1 MSLLTVSGSPHVHGD
16 QSLKKIM
23 WGVVIAMVPAMLVSF
38 WYFGLPAIIIT
49 LTAVISCLVFEY
61 LIQKYLLKQNPTI
74 TDGSAIITG
83 MLLAFNVPSSLP
95 LWQMVIGALVAIGIA
110 KMSYGGLGK
119 NPFNPALVGRVF
131 LLISF
136 PVDMTSWP
144 LARPFTTLVD
154 AVTGPTSLGVVKEG
168 LMKGETIDQLMIKG
182 DSVHI
187 ALQNGQKL
195 TDISNYIPSLQD
207 LFIGGIGG
215 SLGEV
220 SAAALILGGLYMI
233 FRKIITWHIPVSF
246 IATVAIF
253 TGIMWQ
259 VNPEHYINPM
269 FHLLAGG
276 LMLGAIFMAT
286 DMVTSPM
293 TYKGMIV
300 YGIGCGVLTVL
311 IRLWGSYPEGVSF
324 AILIMNAVTPLIN
337 KGFKPKRFG
346 EVVK

>member
-23 WGVVIAMVPAMLVSF
+23 WGVVIAMLPAMLVSF

-61 LIQKYLLKQNPTI
+61 LIQKFVIKQNPTI
-74 TDGSAIITG
+74 TDGSAVITG

-136 PVDMTSWP
+136 PVDMTLWP
-144 LARPFTTLVD
+144 LPKPVWTMVD
-154 AVTGPTSLGVVKEG
+154 AVTGPTSLGVLKEG
-168 LMKGETIDQLMIKG
+168 VAKG
-182 DSVHI
+182 DTVSQL
-187 ALQNGQKL
+187 ASQL
-195 TDISNYIPSLQD
+195 PSLQD
-207 LFIGGIGG
+207 LFIGGVGG

-259 VNPEHYINPM
+259 VNPEQYINPM

>member
-1 MSLLTVSGSPHVHGD
+1 MNLLTVSGSPHVHSD

-136 PVDMTSWP
+136 PVDMTLWP
-144 LARPFTTLVD
+144 LPKPVWTMVD
-154 AVTGPTSLGVVKEG
+154 AITGPTSLGILKEG
-168 LMKGETIDQLMIKG
+168 VAKG
-182 DSVHI
+182 DTVSQL
-187 ALQNGQKL
+187 ASQL
-195 TDISNYIPSLQD
+195 PSLQD

-220 SAAALILGGLYMI
+220 SAAAIILGGLYMI

-259 VNPEHYINPM
+259 INPEHYINPM

-293 TYKGMIV
+293 TYKGMII

>member
-23 WGVVIAMVPAMLVSF
+23 WGVVIAMLPAMLVSF

-61 LIQKYLLKQNPTI
+61 LIQKFVLKQNPTI
-74 TDGSAIITG
+74 TDGSAVITG

-144 LARPFTTLVD
+144 LPKAIWTMVD
-154 AVTGPTSLGVVKEG
+154 AVTGPTSLGVLKEG
-168 LMKGETIDQLMIKG
+168 VAKG
-182 DSVHI
+182 DTVSQL
-187 ALQNGQKL
+187 ASQL
-195 TDISNYIPSLQD
+195 PSLQD
-207 LFIGGIGG
+207 LFIGGVGG